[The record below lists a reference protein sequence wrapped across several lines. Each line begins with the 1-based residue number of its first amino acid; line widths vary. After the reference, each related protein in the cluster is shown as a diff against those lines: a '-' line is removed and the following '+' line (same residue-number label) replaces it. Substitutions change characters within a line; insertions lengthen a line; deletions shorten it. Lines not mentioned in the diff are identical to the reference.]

1 MLTCSPTSRMS
12 EPSATTS
19 SSPTT
24 PSGPTTALA
33 GCRHSPSY
41 QGLTCPRSLVLICP
55 PDGGA
60 YQTSTYRDIWRHTRA
75 RKGQDWPRAD
85 EVGSSSHNIEASAY
99 GRFSLFRGFDS
110 SRLTSG
116 QTLCPIALNSWVES

>member
-60 YQTSTYRDIWRHTRA
+60 YPRCAGTGLYDHETD
-75 RKGQDWPRAD
+75 GDWVHHSDRGVQHLSIRYTERLSEAGTEPS
-85 EVGSSSHNIEASAY
+85 VGSRGDSYDNALAEPGSA
-99 GRFSLFRGFDS
+99 
-110 SRLTSG
+110 
-116 QTLCPIALNSWVES
+116 